1 MDERGLLDMI
11 IARLPGFSYP
21 ERILLCESFNRE
33 TDLIQSSAESIE
45 RIIAR
50 KLKEPWNPAGFCPV
64 AERDAKMAKLRR
76 IGWVSWASPA
86 YPPLLREIYDPPPV
100 LFFRG
105 NLPDPEKR
113 LVGIVG
119 TRRPSP
125 QAAAQAYDIA
135 RDLGRRGISVVS
147 GLALGID
154 AMASWGN
161 LEGGAPT
168 FAVLGSGV
176 DEVYPSAN
184 RPLAKRILDNGGGLL
199 SEYPPGA
206 GARKWTFPARNRLI
220 SALAWGVL
228 VVEAPERSGALIT
241 ARQSLDQGKDLWV
254 ASAGAEAAGYAARR
268 KQALYDRRGTAKL
281 AEDGAGII
289 GSAADILREWNW
301 RIEEIENAALST
313 ADSELRDVLPECGGG
328 RALAADLARFLDID
342 L

>member
-1 MDERGLLDMI
+1 MDERGLLDLI
-11 IARLPGFSYP
+11 IARLPGLAYP

-33 TDLIQSSAESIE
+33 TDLIQSSAGAIE
-45 RIIAR
+45 RIISR
-50 KLKEPWNPAGFCPV
+50 TLKAPWNPALFRTQ
-64 AERDAKMAKLRR
+64 AERDAKMARLRR

-100 LFFRG
+100 LFYRG
-105 NLPDPEKR
+105 TLPDPEKR
-113 LVGIVG
+113 LVAIVG

-135 RDLGRRGISVVS
+135 RDLGRQGISVIS

-154 AMASWGN
+154 TMAGRGN

-184 RPLAKRILDNGGGLL
+184 RLLAKRILDNGGALL

-241 ARQSLDQGKDLWV
+241 AGQSLDQGKDLWV
-254 ASAGAEAAGYAARR
+254 ASVGAEAAAYAVQG
-268 KQALYDRRGTAKL
+268 KALYDRRGTAKL

-301 RIEEIENAALST
+301 MIEGGEAAFST
-313 ADSELRDVLPECGGG
+313 ADDELWDVPAECGGG
-328 RALAADLARFLDID
+328 RALAAGLARFLDIE